1 MNILHINQISFFTVL
16 GLKAICTVNRDIV
29 SGYNSLS
36 RKHIIQLLTNRIN
49 SDFKFIIPP
58 FIYKET
64 DYFLKSYHSTIYI

>member
-16 GLKAICTVNRDIV
+16 GLKAICAANRDIV

-49 SDFKFIIPP
+49 SGFKFIIPP
-58 FIYKET
+58 FIYKEP
-64 DYFLKSYHSTIYI
+64 DYFLKSYIK